1 MACFG
6 NVSMPT
12 LARADGATSRTRAGR
27 ASETDGA
34 RDATS
39 GHATAPARRRRRH
52 LGRSRESRHRTFVR
66 ALPSA
71 RHPPRRAAPRRDATR
86 ATYNKH
92 HPRARAPS
100 ASSRRLRCSLASTH
114 ECDGGEEEGGH
125 DWEGVWLAQEG
136 GEKKKKKRKEKKLFL
151 GSRAL
156 ES

>member
-100 ASSRRLRCSLASTH
+100 ASSPLFARRNTRVRRRR
-114 ECDGGEEEGGH
+114 GRRGH

-136 GEKKKKKRKEKKLFL
+136 GEKKKKKRKEKKRFL